1 VNDVTGMPQTAVV
14 LGGASDLARAVLR
27 RLASRRLHS
36 IVLAGRDEAALVE
49 AGKELSSL
57 GVNVVEASRFDV
69 RETMLHESFA
79 ANAQRRLGSI
89 DLLLVATGMLGAGDL
104 DALDAETVAN
114 SVETN
119 FTGPAAAIIAFV
131 NIMRRQGYGR
141 IVVFSSVAGV
151 RVRRSNFVYGG
162 AKAGLDGFCQGLGD
176 ALSGSGVELMIVRP
190 GFVRTKMTAARTP
203 APFAA
208 NRSQRASCAASNREQ
223 KSCGSR
229 RCWRSCSPD
238 CAVSPGAFGAY
249 FLSRTLQPNCP
260 VAGTVL
266 VPAPCSSPRTQAHAA
281 LIR

>member
-1 VNDVTGMPQTAVV
+1 MNDVTGMPQTAVV

-69 RETMLHESFA
+69 RETMLHEAFA

-141 IVVFSSVAGV
+141 IVVFSYVAGV

-208 NRSQRASCAASNREQ
+208 SAEQVAASVVRGLEQ
-223 KSCGSR
+223 GAEIVWVPKVLAVVFAGLRCLPR
-229 RCWRSCSPD
+229 RVWR
-238 CAVSPGAFGAY
+238 
-249 FLSRTLQPNCP
+249 
-260 VAGTVL
+260 VL
-266 VPAPCSSPRTQAHAA
+266 PE
-281 LIR
+281 